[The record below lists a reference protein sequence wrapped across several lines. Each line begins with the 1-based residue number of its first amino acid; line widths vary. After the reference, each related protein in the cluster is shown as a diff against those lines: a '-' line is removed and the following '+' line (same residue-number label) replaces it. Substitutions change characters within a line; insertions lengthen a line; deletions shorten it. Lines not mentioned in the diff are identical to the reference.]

1 MSKLRP
7 TLWRTCRVPASKT
20 RLQLL
25 WALFK
30 NDGLCVADLAC
41 LTGIS
46 EQNASNQ
53 LRALNAR
60 GLITPRRI
68 GLQVFYHPEPNTEV
82 EHAQTLL
89 LALRDCCEKNMPF
102 ATIIRQA
109 TAFTH
114 ARRILIIK
122 ALTDGPASFG
132 DLYEKTGIPSPSLA
146 HHLKKLEAR
155 RFVRRGCGK
164 YHQNTPGNSFGRML
178 CDYCERTWKD
188 GKFMENPL

>member
-7 TLWRTCRVPASKT
+7 TLWRTCRVLASET

-25 WALFK
+25 WALFEK
-30 NDGLCVADLAC
+30 EGLCVANLAR

-68 GLQVFYHPEPNTEV
+68 GLRVFYRPEPNTEV

-89 LALRDCCEKNMPF
+89 DALRDCCEKKMPF
-102 ATIIRQA
+102 ASIIRQA

-114 ARRILIIK
+114 ARRILIIQ
-122 ALTDGPASFG
+122 ALAAGPASFD
-132 DLYEKTGIPSPSLA
+132 DLHEQTGVPAASLT

-155 RFVRRGCGK
+155 RFVRRRGGR
-164 YHQNTPGNSFGRML
+164 YYQSTPGNSFGRIL
-178 CDYCERTWKD
+178 KKVACA
-188 GKFMENPL
+188 

>member
-7 TLWRTCRVPASKT
+7 TLWRTCRVLASET
-20 RLQLL
+20 RLRLL
-25 WALFK
+25 WLLFK
-30 NDGLCVADLAC
+30 NEGLCVADLAA

-60 GLITPRRI
+60 GLITPRRQN
-68 GLQVFYHPEPNTEV
+68 LRVFYHPEPNTEV

-89 LALRDCCEKNMPF
+89 DALRAWCESNMRFP
-102 ATIIRQA
+102 AIIRQA

-114 ARRILIIK
+114 ERRILIMR
-122 ALTDGPASFG
+122 ALQEGPASLG
-132 DLYEKTGIPSPSLA
+132 DLHERTGIPLPSLT

-155 RFVRRGCGK
+155 GFVRRGYGT
-164 YHQNTPGNSFGRML
+164 YYQNTPGNPFGRVL
-178 CDYCERTWKD
+178 KKVACA
-188 GKFMENPL
+188 